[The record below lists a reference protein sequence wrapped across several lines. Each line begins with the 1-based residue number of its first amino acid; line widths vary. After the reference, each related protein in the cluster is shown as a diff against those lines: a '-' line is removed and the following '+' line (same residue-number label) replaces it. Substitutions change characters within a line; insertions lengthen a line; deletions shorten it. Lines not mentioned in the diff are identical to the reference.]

1 MNHRK
6 MRLWI
11 AAALVAVMPFVAACS
26 NDPSPP
32 ASTEITVFAAA
43 SLQQTFTELGRQF
56 EAAHPGTTVKF
67 SFGGSST
74 LVSQLQEG
82 APADVFASADQ
93 ANMDKAVAD
102 QLIAGQP
109 SDFATNTM
117 AIAVAP
123 GNPAGITSFAS
134 LAERGTDVVVCAPEV
149 PCGAA
154 TVAIEHNAGVRLSPV
169 SEESSV
175 TDVLGKVTSGQ
186 ADAGVV
192 YVTDVAAAGA
202 AVDEVQIPKRINVV
216 NTYPIGVLANSASQE
231 LAEQFAQ
238 YVLSPEGQQVLAGA
252 GFGTP

>member
-1 MNHRK
+1 
-6 MRLWI
+6 
-11 AAALVAVMPFVAACS
+11 
-26 NDPSPP
+26 
-32 ASTEITVFAAA
+32 
-43 SLQQTFTELGRQF
+43 
-56 EAAHPGTTVKF
+56 TTVKF

-74 LVSQLQEG
+74 LVAQLQEG

-117 AIAVAP
+117 AIAVPP

-134 LAERGTDVVVCAPEV
+134 LAKKGTDVVVCAPEV

-154 TVAIEHNAGVRLSPV
+154 TVAIEKSSGVKLSPV
-169 SEESSV
+169 SEEASV

-192 YVTDVAAAGA
+192 YVTDVKGAGE
-202 AVDEVQIPKRINVV
+202 AVDEVSIPKRINAV
-216 NTYPIGVLANSASQE
+216 NTYPIGVLTDSTNQD
-231 LAEQFAQ
+231 LAEQFEQ
-238 YVLSPEGQQVLAGA
+238 YVRSPQGQQVLAGA